1 MLTLAEYVGH
11 TKKKVQEKLDA
22 AKGGV
27 LFIDEAYELG
37 KGTFGEEAL
46 TTVLA
51 AMTDPDYKLVIIIA
65 GYPEDMENML
75 ARNVGLKSR
84 YFIILNSDVKRC
96 GCMRGDDILFSHFN
110 S

>member
-1 MLTLAEYVGH
+1 MVLSSTFFVGSLCYISLFLCISGEFVGQ
-11 TKKKVQEKLDA
+11 TKKKVTEKLDA

-37 KGTFGEEAL
+37 KGAYGEEAL

-51 AMTDPDYKLVIIIA
+51 AMTDPEYKVVIIIA
-65 GYPEDMENML
+65 GYPKDMEAML

-84 YFIILNSDVKRC
+84 
-96 GCMRGDDILFSHFN
+96 
-110 S
+110 

>member
-1 MLTLAEYVGH
+1 MLNLGEYVGQ

-37 KGTFGEEAL
+37 KGIYGEEAL

-51 AMTDPDYKLVIIIA
+51 AMTDPEYKLVIIIA

-84 YFIILNSDVKRC
+84 YFIMLELVIEVWTYVE
-96 GCMRGDDILFSHFN
+96 G
-110 S
+110 